1 MEKPILEILKMVCE
15 HQGLPMEKV
24 LNKTRKREYVFC
36 RQLAMTICYNARI
49 ESLAEIGSI
58 IGGKDHATVL
68 HAKKTIG
75 NLCDTDRKIDK
86 LYCELITKSRNILS
100 RYNLDKRSIEYV
112 WSKYLEVHKEM
123 KKYRNLVR
131 KRYKKLILTKI

>member
-1 MEKPILEILKMVCE
+1 MEKPILEILEMICE
-15 HQGLPMEKV
+15 HQLQPMEKV
-24 LNKTRKREYVFC
+24 LSKSRKREYVFC

-75 NLCDTDRKIDK
+75 NLCDYDRKIDK

-112 WSKYLEVHKEM
+112 WSKYLEAHKEM